1 MAAVRAGLAPSELGG
16 GTGLYDTTLAAFK
29 KVQDSYDPSYSNS
42 VIILTDGQNEDP
54 NSITLRQLLSQLKR
68 LEDPARPV
76 LVLTIGISE
85 DADTESLEQ
94 IARATGGTSYVAKTA
109 NDIQTVF
116 VDAIRARVEAA
127 GR

>member
-1 MAAVRAGLAPSELGG
+1 M
-16 GTGLYDTTLAAFK
+16 
-29 KVQDSYDPSYSNS
+29 
-42 VIILTDGQNEDP
+42 
-54 NSITLRQLLSQLKR
+54 LSQLKR